1 MMHRLLR
8 AALAWLALCAGA
20 LPANPALAADAYP
33 SRPITVIVAYPAG
46 GVVDVQTRIVVERMA
61 KLMGATFVVDNK
73 PGANANI
80 GAEFVARA
88 QPDGHTLLV
97 SAPYLLNNPLI
108 DKTLRWAPKDFEPV
122 ARFALSP
129 SYFVVPATSPA
140 TSVKA
145 FADLARRARPPLQY
159 ADGGRGTTQTMS
171 NETFAIEAGIKLEP
185 VPYKGAPPYIADLIT
200 GAVAMAITPST
211 VALPQIRAGKLR
223 ALAVVS
229 SHRSPQL
236 PEVPTIAEAG
246 YPKSTALSWYALH
259 APAGTLA
266 EVIRKLEAAIDAAV
280 ATPEVKDRLAAAG
293 AEPGFLGQAAF
304 KAFLKDDAEHWQEI
318 VRLLNP

>member
-1 MMHRLLR
+1 MHRLLR

-46 GVVDVQTRIVVERMA
+46 GVVDVQTRIVVERMV

-259 APAGTLA
+259 APAGTPA

>member
-259 APAGTLA
+259 APAGTPA

>member
-1 MMHRLLR
+1 MMQSLLR
-8 AALAWLALCAGA
+8 AALPCLALCAGA
-20 LPANPALAADAYP
+20 LPAGTAQAADPYP
-33 SRPITVIVAYPAG
+33 SRPITVIVPYPAG

-61 KLMGATFVVDNK
+61 KLMGATVVVDSK

-80 GAEFVARA
+80 ATEYVARA
-88 QPDGHTLLV
+88 QPDGYTLLV
-97 SAPYLLNNPLI
+97 TAPFLLNNSLI
-108 DKTLRWAPKDFEPV
+108 DKTIRWALKDFEPV

-129 SYFVVPATSPA
+129 SYFVVPVTSPA

-145 FADLARRARPPLQY
+145 FVEMARQAKPPLQY
-159 ADGGRGTTQTMS
+159 ADGGGGTTQTMS
-171 NETFAIEAGIKLEP
+171 NQTFALEAGIKLES
-185 VPYKGAPPYIADLIT
+185 VPYKGAPPYIPDLIT

-259 APAGTLA
+259 APAGTPA
-266 EVIRKLEAAIDAAV
+266 EVIRKLEAAMDAAV
-280 ATPEVKDRLAAAG
+280 ASPEVRDRLAAAG
-293 AEPGFLGQAAF
+293 GEPAFLGQAAF
-304 KAFLKDDAEHWQEI
+304 KAFLKDDLAHWQEI